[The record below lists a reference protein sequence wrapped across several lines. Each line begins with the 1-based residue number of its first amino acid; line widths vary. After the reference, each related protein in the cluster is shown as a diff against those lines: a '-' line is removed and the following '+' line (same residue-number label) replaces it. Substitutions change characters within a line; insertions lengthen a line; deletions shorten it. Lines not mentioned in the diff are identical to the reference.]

1 MKRTVNYIIFTLII
15 GIIGITSVFANEDGS
30 ISVWANANT
39 VKPGQTVNVSI
50 KLSDVAGVFSIKSS
64 NESVLAGSTSKD
76 YDTLYTT
83 DTFIVT
89 FTAKSAG
96 TATITVTPTDVSST
110 SEKTFTKPASVTI
123 KVISEETKTY
133 NYSNNNNNSNK
144 NNNNNSSSKN
154 KTNKELSSVNTL
166 SSLSVDGFKL
176 DKDFNKDTVEYSV
189 EVPNDVTKVNIKA
202 SATDENASIGGA
214 GEQEVS
220 EGNNKLEIKVTAEN
234 GDVKTYIVNVNV
246 KELNPINVKA
256 NNKEYTIVRKEEG
269 LEIPEGFEKTTVKID
284 DQDVLAFKNEKLG
297 YTLVALKDKE
307 DNIKY
312 FIYDNG
318 KYQEFIVLE
327 AKGFKIV
334 VLDFP
339 KNKMIKDY
347 KEFEFEANELK
358 YKGYALNKKSKFYL
372 VYGKNYETGKESIYQ
387 YDSEEGTLQ
396 RYNKDYISLDNS
408 TTNSFKTPFIIATII
423 ASLLA
428 IAYIVTIIVIK
439 KKNSKPKLK
448 YNKNNNGINF

>member
-1 MKRTVNYIIFTLII
+1 MKKRIKYILFTFIFMFI
-15 GIIGITSVFANEDGS
+15 GILNVQAASSSVS
-30 ISVWANANT
+30 IWSSADN
-39 VKPGQTVNVSI
+39 VKPGDTVRISFKLTEVGGTFNVT
-50 KLSDVAGVFSIKSS
+50 SS
-64 NESVLAGSTSKD
+64 NSSVLSGGVSNEW
-76 YDTLYTT
+76 YDTIGTSN
-83 DTFIVT
+83 TFTVS

-96 TATITVTPTDVSST
+96 TATITITPVDATDGD
-110 SEKTFTKPASVTI
+110 EQAFKKTASVSV
-123 KVISEETKTY
+123 KVISEETKNY
-133 NYSNNNNNSNK
+133 NYSNNNSNK
-144 NNNNNSSSKN
+144 NSSNNKTNNNNNK
-154 KTNKELSSVNTL
+154 KDLSSVNTL
-166 SSLSVDGFKL
+166 SSLSVEGFKL
-176 DKDFNKDTVEYSV
+176 DKEFNKDTLEYSV

-202 SATDENASIGGA
+202 SATDENASISGA